1 MGAWGQPIDPR
12 SNEPI
17 PRKTAWMVSSGCRCT
32 YRYGGVDVDPQKYP
46 DWMTDIMQLYMPLCG
61 IKSREQWPNSC
72 NLNLYEDG
80 AMSVGWH
87 ADDEKLF
94 DGRFND
100 IQIISVSLGQAR
112 TFELRTLGVEEDG
125 ERPKYRMQ
133 LGDGDIC
140 TMEGLTQK
148 YYQHRVPKE
157 GAQGP
162 RINLTWRWVRL

>member
-1 MGAWGQPIDPR
+1 MG
-12 SNEPI
+12 
-17 PRKTAWMVSSGCRCT
+17 
-32 YRYGGVDVDPQKYP
+32 
-46 DWMTDIMQLYMPLCG
+46 
-61 IKSREQWPNSC
+61 QWPNSC
-72 NLNLYEDG
+72 NLHLYEDG

-125 ERPKYRMQ
+125 ERLKYRMQ

-148 YYQHRVPKE
+148 YYQHRVPKD
-157 GAQGP
+157 GTAAA
-162 RINLTWRWVRL
+162 RINLTWRWVRLHKLDCPLRTSGP